1 MAELR
6 EVFEMTTKQM
16 DPDLDSWKD
25 QERRQR
31 QNRQRR
37 KVGALAVAAAI
48 GVAALVLILLTRP
61 GEGAGPPASGSAT
74 PSVGSVVD
82 PSAVQV
88 TTGFVEA
95 YGSFDAPGA
104 IGYLADGASV
114 EPVAGA
120 FGVGTTTK
128 QWPLNLSWWKATGYK
143 QRLHSCQVMGV
154 SSLGTN
160 VRCTLDYSN
169 FGADQIGRGPFRGSY
184 WDLTVL
190 DGKIVSAS
198 QYCEIAKFSP
208 QMWEPFSR
216 WVSTTYP
223 KDAKVMFAN
232 HFSDYRLNPESIQL
246 WGQHLKDYVKAVKQ
260 GTAK

>member
-37 KVGALAVAAAI
+37 KFGALAVAAAI
-48 GVAALVLILLTRP
+48 GVAALVLIMLTRP
-61 GEGAGPPASGSAT
+61 GDSGPPVT
-74 PSVGSVVD
+74 SVSTAPPVED
-82 PSAVQV
+82 PSAIQV

-95 YGSFDAPGA
+95 YGTFDAQGA
-104 IGYLADGASV
+104 IGYLADGANV
-114 EPVAGA
+114 EVTGGA
-120 FGVGTTTK
+120 FGVGTTLK

-143 QRLHSCQVMGV
+143 QTLRSCQVTGV

-169 FGADQIGRGPFRGSY
+169 FGSDQIGLAPFKGSY
-184 WDLTVL
+184 WDLLVL
-190 DGKIVSAS
+190 DGKIVYGS

-208 QMWEPFSR
+208 QMWEPFAR

-223 KDAKVMFAN
+223 KDAEVMYAN
-232 HFSDYRLNPESIQL
+232 NLSDFRLTPKSIEL
-246 WGQHLKDYVKAVKQ
+246 WGRHTKEYVKVVDQ
-260 GTAK
+260 GTGGQ